1 MVGSMRALTSALLV
15 TGLVLAACG
24 NDGGTQQAFCDL
36 VVAIPEDGPSEEEY
50 GTLVEAAPD
59 EIADDLERVLGP
71 FVAAEKAAAEND
83 QEAFR
88 EATASAGAPEF
99 RDSVAEIEA
108 FVEDQ
113 CGVDPATLTA
123 DPGDVDGSGDS
134 GDSAEVAGGE
144 FDFVFVGV
152 PGTVVRDAA
161 GVEEIDPFHVDGV
174 VRDDGSDFL
183 LLGVI
188 GIDEDQ
194 ALDVCQRVAERIAEH
209 PDASGEGALQINGA
223 ESATA
228 PATASVTTRV
238 SPGDPG
244 ECRPGTAE

>member
-15 TGLVLAACG
+15 TGLVLASCG
-24 NDGGTQQAFCDL
+24 DDGGTQQAFCDL
-36 VVAIPEDGPSEEEY
+36 VVAIPEDGPSEEDY
-50 GTLVEAAPD
+50 RALVEAAPD
-59 EIADDLERVLGP
+59 EIAGDLERVLEP
-71 FVAAEKAAAEND
+71 FVKAEKAAAEND
-83 QEAFR
+83 QEAFQ
-88 EATASAGAPEF
+88 EATASAGGPAFQE
-99 RDSVAEIEA
+99 SAAKIEA
-108 FVEDQ
+108 FVENE
-113 CGVDPATLTA
+113 CGIDPARLT
-123 DPGDVDGSGDS
+123 DGPGDVDDS
-134 GDSAEVAGGE
+134 GDSAEAAGDE

-161 GVEEIDPFHVDGV
+161 GVEEIDPFHVDGTF
-174 VRDDGSDFL
+174 RDDGSDFL

-194 ALDVCQRVAERIAEH
+194 ALDACQRVAERIAEH
-209 PDASGEGALQINGA
+209 PDASGEGALQVNGA
-223 ESATA
+223 ESETA